1 MRPFVA
7 AAAAALLLAAG
18 ACSGGATSS
27 GSTGGCGRVDPPP
40 GSLLILPAGAA
51 SRGDQ
56 ALCRIVQRATNV
68 VVSDNSPEVAKR
80 LVGMAPDVRV
90 WQERQLQ
97 YAPRVCPTCA
107 DTVVKL
113 DDIEAQHPQWV
124 LEDASGR
131 PVENGG
137 GTLLDFGDPDYQAE
151 WAQRMADSLAAA
163 PWTGVV
169 VDADNTEPWASPPID
184 PRTGQPMTDDNRAD
198 YLAEALALVRGALK
212 TQGWSLVAHNPPI
225 TDPDEGQIGSTDA
238 VLTTTGFSGTD
249 AAALDGALP
258 LPRGRGQPR
267 RRRLDHRSPGADAER
282 AGVRLRVLPAGRR
295 RPATRRTRRRRS
307 TTRCTACR
315 WASRPPLRRKWT
327 ARICGRTSRARW
339 PSTRARRRSRS
350 TSEPS
355 ARSHLEPGRAVV
367 ATGRPYVPVGQA
379 THLYTPTRLA
389 QPSGFALGTLHFRE
403 D

>member
-7 AAAAALLLAAG
+7 AAAAALLLTAG

-27 GSTGGCGRVDPPP
+27 GSTGGCGHIDPPP
-40 GSLLILPAGAA
+40 GSLVILPAGAA
-51 SRGDQ
+51 SRSDQ

-68 VVSDNSPEVAKR
+68 VVSDNSPDVAKR

-90 WQERQLQ
+90 WQQRQLQ

-124 LEDASGR
+124 LQDASGQ

-184 PRTGQPMTDDNRAD
+184 PRTGQPMTDDHRAD

-238 VLTTTGFSGTD
+238 VLTATGFSGTD
-249 AAALDGALP
+249 VAAWTALYRYLEVAVNRDVGVWITDRAGPTQSERLFGFASYLLVAGGPYSAYSPTTLDDPLYRVPLGKPTADPQEVDGAYMRTYEQGAVAVNP
-258 LPRGRGQPR
+258 GG
-267 RRRLDHRSPGADAER
+267 SPVTVDLGTFGTVA
-282 AGVRLRVLPAGRR
+282 
-295 RPATRRTRRRRS
+295 
-307 TTRCTACR
+307 
-315 WASRPPLRRKWT
+315 
-327 ARICGRTSRARW
+327 
-339 PSTRARRRSRS
+339 
-350 TSEPS
+350 
-355 ARSHLEPGRAVV
+355 LEPGRAVV
-367 ATGRPYVPVGQA
+367 ATADHTYR
-379 THLYTPTRLA
+379 
-389 QPSGFALGTLHFRE
+389 
-403 D
+403 

>member
-27 GSTGGCGRVDPPP
+27 GSTGDCGRVDPPP

-113 DDIEAQHPQWV
+113 DDIEAQHPLWV

-184 PRTGQPMTDDNRAD
+184 PARGEPMTDDNRAD

-238 VLTTTGFSGTD
+238 VLATTGFSGTD
-249 AAALDGALP
+249 AAGLDGALP

-267 RRRLDHRSPGADAER
+267 RRRLDHRSPGADAEPAVFGFASYLLV
-282 AGVRLRVLPAGRR
+282 AGSPYW
-295 RPATRRTRRRRS
+295 RTRRRR
-307 TTRCTACR
+307 R
-315 WASRPPLRRKWT
+315 RPAVPR
-327 ARICGRTSRARW
+327 AAGR
-339 PSTRARRRSRS
+339 PDRRSEGGGRRLADVRAGRVAVNPGRIAGHAS

-355 ARSHLEPGRAVV
+355 VRSRWSRAGAV
-367 ATGRPYVPVGQA
+367 TPHRPYLPVGRHHLSYSEPARA
-379 THLYTPTRLA
+379 TERFCAGP
-389 QPSGFALGTLHFRE
+389 LHFRE